1 MKRYTTP
8 EIEIKAFEVETVVTT
23 SVIFTKGEGEGAKK
37 YVETVS
43 YATIFNLD

>member
-23 SVIFTKGEGEGAKK
+23 SVIFSTVEDGGDKN